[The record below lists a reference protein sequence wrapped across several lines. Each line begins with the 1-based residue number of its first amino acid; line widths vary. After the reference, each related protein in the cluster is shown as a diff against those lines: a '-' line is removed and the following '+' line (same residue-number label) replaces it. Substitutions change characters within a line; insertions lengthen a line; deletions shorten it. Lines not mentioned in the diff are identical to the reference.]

1 MRNNIPQYKNTPDYI
16 ESLSN
21 YLLGIKNLSKVYINN
36 LITTIK
42 QFIDFSNQRLFNLDS
57 IDDVTLNDIRTL
69 DNDDIH
75 CFIFYLV
82 KKGYKE
88 SSRNQKLEHIR
99 TFFNFLYR
107 IKHNLFQEPMKKVNR
122 ERKNRIKIPKYLSLK
137 QAKQLLNMNS
147 EGTNF
152 YEIRDNAIY
161 HLFLNCGLRLSEL
174 VNLNISDLNLKNDT
188 FRIMGKGN
196 KERTGYLN
204 DITKK
209 ALLKYLEVRMK
220 MNVDNKVDND
230 ALFLSNKYTIT
241 RISKSM
247 IYKNIQK
254 AYNELNLNRFNYTVH
269 TLRHTCATLLYRSG
283 IDIRTIQELLGH
295 VRIETTE
302 IYTHTSDKEL
312 EKEMINHP
320 MGKFKMS
327 NARELVSE
335 VA

>member
-1 MRNNIPQYKNTPDYI
+1 MRNKIPQYKNTPDYI
-16 ESLSN
+16 ESLSD

-42 QFIDFSNQRLFNLDS
+42 QFIDFNNQRLFNLDS

-122 ERKNRIKIPKYLSLK
+122 ERKNRVKIPKYLSIK
-137 QAKQLLNMNS
+137 QAKQLLNIYS
-147 EGTNF
+147 DGTDFNQ
-152 YEIRDNAIY
+152 IRDNAIY

-174 VNLNISDLNLKNDT
+174 VNLNISDFNLKNNT
-188 FRIMGKGN
+188 FLIFGKGS

-204 DITKK
+204 KVTKD
-209 ALLKYLEVRMK
+209 ALLKYLEVR
-220 MNVDNKVDND
+220 NKICVNNKDKD
-230 ALFLSNKYTIT
+230 ALFLSSGINIR
-241 RISKSM
+241 RISKSI

-254 AYNELNLNRFNYTVH
+254 TYNKLNLNRFNYNVH
-269 TLRHTCATLLYRSG
+269 SLRHTCATILYRSG
-283 IDIRTIQELLGH
+283 IDIRTIQAILGH

-312 EKEMINHP
+312 EKEMLNHP
-320 MGKFKMS
+320 MGKFKMR
-327 NARELVSE
+327 NAKELVCE